1 MSFDGP
7 RRRIVHAFGD
17 LHSSKNEKYLF
28 VSLIDLDRR
37 MSSLVTELLNVEH
50 ATFCSDV
57 CVPQIFD
64 SVDNGSSDSSGD
76 SVIVGL
82 SYTT

>member
-1 MSFDGP
+1 M
-7 RRRIVHAFGD
+7 GD

-28 VSLIDLDRR
+28 ISLTDITVEE
-37 MSSLVTELLNVEH
+37 SSLVTELFNVEH

-57 CVPQIFD
+57 RVPQIFD
-64 SVDNGSSDSSGD
+64 SVDDCSSDSSGD
-76 SVIVGL
+76 SVVVGL